1 MPKLALSMI
10 VRDASSTLSA
20 CLSSAIGIVDEMV
33 IADTGSSDQTV
44 EIAKDYGARVL
55 HVPWTNDFASARNQ
69 ALEAITSD
77 WILSLDADEQLDP
90 LSASLIPSMLNASQV
105 AGYLVTIRNY
115 VLSLEDRLWDRPATT
130 NDSQWA
136 AVKIFP
142 AYVEHE
148 NVRLFRR
155 DPRIRFVGR
164 VHESVGPSIEDSCL
178 SLKHAPFLIHHFGLA
193 ADQEVRARKNIFY
206 RELGRQKIVE
216 MPNNPQAYLE
226 LGMVELDN
234 FGNVAE
240 ALQYFEQACRLNP
253 RMGVAWFFAGLAHFK
268 LGAHRQALQCLKK
281 AQKQGHLTSFVS
293 ETIGDAHYNLGE
305 FPQSVRA
312 YTQAMKSARDL
323 LLLESKL
330 GLAVVRAGGVE
341 DGLKKIRNAVARQRQ
356 QPELHDRLILSLVW
370 LGRVA
375 QAAEAAEDKLRSVRI
390 PRPADFLRAA
400 TLWANLGEWKRS
412 AAVLHVGTMIFP
424 SDDVLKQA
432 IAELLARAGE
442 PVSDLLEKLTAEVQL
457 TVSG

>member
-10 VRDASSTLSA
+10 VRDASSTLGA
-20 CLSSAIGIVDEMV
+20 CLSSAKNIVDEIV
-33 IADTGSSDQTV
+33 IADTGSSDRTV
-44 EIAKDYGARVL
+44 EIAREYGAHVL
-55 HVPWTNDFASARNQ
+55 QIPWKDDFASARNQ
-69 ALEAITSD
+69 ALEAVASE
-77 WILSLDADEQLDP
+77 WILSLDADELLDP
-90 LSASLIPSMLNASQV
+90 QSAKIIPSLLNAGSIS
-105 AGYLVTIRNY
+105 GYLVTIRNY
-115 VLSLEDRLWDRPATT
+115 VLSLEDRVWDRPATP
-130 NDSQWA
+130 NDSEWA
-136 AVKIFP
+136 DVKVFP

-155 DPRIRFVGR
+155 DARIRFVGR
-164 VHESVGPSIEDSCL
+164 VHESVGPSIENSGL
-178 SLKHAPFLIHHFGLA
+178 SLKDAPFLIHHFGLA
-193 ADQEVRARKNIFY
+193 ADREVRAQKNIFY
-206 RELGRQKIVE
+206 RELGRQKLID

-240 ALQYFEQACRLNP
+240 ALRLFEQACELNP

-281 AQKQGHLTSFVS
+281 AQKQGHLTSFVA

-305 FPQSVRA
+305 FSQSVRA
-312 YTQAMKSARDL
+312 YKQAIKSARDFL
-323 LLLESKL
+323 LVESKL

-341 DGLKKIRNAVARQRQ
+341 EGLTKIRSTVERQPQ

-370 LGRVA
+370 LGRIA
-375 QAAEAAEDKLRSVRI
+375 EAAEAAEGKLRSVRV
-390 PRPADFLRAA
+390 PRPGDFLRAA

-412 AAVLHVGTMIFP
+412 AAVLHVGSVIFP
-424 SDDVLKQA
+424 ASEVLKQA
-432 IAELLARAGE
+432 IAELLGRAGG
-442 PVSDLLEKLTAEVQL
+442 PVSEMLEKLTAEVQL